1 MSAPTLIDLFA
12 GAGGMTA
19 GFTEQGFDPVLAVD
33 WELPAA
39 ATYAAIMG
47 WTTYAGRHSRVGRG
61 RDSQG
66 GCGHRGPPCQ
76 GFSNLGTKDPDDPRN
91 ALWLEY
97 MRIVLAAD
105 PQVFVI
111 ENVDRFSK
119 SKEFALLMDQMRTG
133 LLKRWSHFDTGV
145 LNAADYGVPQ
155 RRRRSILMAS
165 RVGPVSLPAPTHS
178 QKWELGKAAWVG
190 VREAIAHVPWFP
202 ETTQLPD
209 AVVECFGRRVPGI
222 FKSAEIHVGRR
233 PRPISLQRYDHVPP
247 GGGRF
252 DLPRTSCPPA
262 GRTNPRGPR
271 TSWGG

>member
-1 MSAPTLIDLFA
+1 
-12 GAGGMTA
+12 MTA
-19 GFTEQGFDPVLAVD
+19 GFTKQGFDPVLAVD

-39 ATYAAIMG
+39 ATYAANYGMDHVRWADIAELG
-47 WTTYAGRHSRVGRG
+47 AGEIPKADVVIG
-61 RDSQG
+61 
-66 GCGHRGPPCQ
+66 GPPCQ

-178 QKWELGKAAWVG
+178 QKWEARQGALGGGQGGHSRMCPGFRRPPK
-190 VREAIAHVPWFP
+190 
-202 ETTQLPD
+202 LPD
-209 AVVECFGRRVPGI
+209 AVVECFGRRVPGY
-222 FKSAEIHVGRR
+222 FQVGGDTCR
-233 PRPISLQRYDHVPP
+233 PAATT
-247 GGGRF
+247 
-252 DLPRTSCPPA
+252 DLIA
-262 GRTNPRGPR
+262 AL
-271 TSWGG
+271 